1 MNETKTEWR
10 DCADPDELAAAV
22 AAGVEVQVDLGSHT
36 RQTVCVTVDEFR
48 ANLSV
53 GSRYQLPTAW
63 TWRPEPPATGAERY
77 LAGRMA
83 DPEYRAAYEATSPPA
98 PDDLRE
104 RLRLGIEDAVNDYA
118 DVVMDIMDAEVVRH
132 AGWLAARLEEADAE
146 RTTLRHRLAETPPAT
161 DDPWSKEALSLLPV
175 PPWPGAVL
183 SGLCDEDGVPTWLAQ
198 AGNVQGESVRTCA
211 DFPWFVCGSDNAS
224 DRTWVEVRAPR
235 AVPEPETE
243 RVPWWESVGRVV
255 RDATG
260 REAQI
265 LRADVGDGAGPSV
278 YAYHDQEPGAA
289 LRRLYA
295 PVNGFGTVE
304 VLKDGDR

>member
-1 MNETKTEWR
+1 MTAPEWR

-22 AAGVEVQVDLGSHT
+22 AAGVEVQWERYDGWVPSVHT
-36 RQTVCVTVDEFR
+36 DADAFMRR
-48 ANLSV
+48 IANDNHY
-53 GSRYQLPTAW
+53 RLPTSW
-63 TWRPEPPATGAERY
+63 SPE
-77 LAGRMA
+77 
-83 DPEYRAAYEATSPPA
+83 PPA
-98 PDDLRE
+98 PDDLAARA
-104 RLRLGIEDAVNDYA
+104 R
-118 DVVMDIMDAEVVRH
+118 RH
-132 AGWLAARLEEADAE
+132 AYTHPESRHIIEELLDE
-146 RTTLRHRLAETPPAT
+146 VEMLRHSVDVAT
-161 DDPWSKEALSLLPV
+161 DAAPV

-198 AGNVQGESVRTCA
+198 AGNVQGEQVRGWRDVA
-211 DFPWFVCGSDNAS
+211 WYRPDGHSSD
-224 DRTWVEVRAPR
+224 TWVEVRAPR

>member
-1 MNETKTEWR
+1 MNEVPTYQPPEGVHGPTLGRDLPDRCERQLLSPNGIREEDWLSAYDPIRTQLYWWR
-10 DCADPDELAAAV
+10 FPPLTASQEARSILA
-22 AAGVEVQVDLGSHT
+22 
-36 RQTVCVTVDEFR
+36 
-48 ANLSV
+48 
-53 GSRYQLPTAW
+53 PT
-63 TWRPEPPATGAERY
+63 
-77 LAGRMA
+77 
-83 DPEYRAAYEATSPPA
+83 
-98 PDDLRE
+98 
-104 RLRLGIEDAVNDYA
+104 
-118 DVVMDIMDAEVVRH
+118 
-132 AGWLAARLEEADAE
+132 
-146 RTTLRHRLAETPPAT
+146 
-161 DDPWSKEALSLLPV
+161 

-183 SGLCDEDGVPTWLAQ
+183 SGLVDEDGEPTWLAQ
-198 AGNVQGESVRTCA
+198 AGQ
-211 DFPWFVCGSDNAS
+211 VCGEQVRACTSVPWLPNTSYGEDE
-224 DRTWVEVRAPR
+224 WVEVRAPR